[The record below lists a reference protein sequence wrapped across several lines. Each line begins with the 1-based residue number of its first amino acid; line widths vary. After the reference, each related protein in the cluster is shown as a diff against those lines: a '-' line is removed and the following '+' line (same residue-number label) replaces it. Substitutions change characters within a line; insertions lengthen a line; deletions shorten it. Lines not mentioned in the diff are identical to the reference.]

1 MDGAKT
7 EGLNIA
13 KGGNINVILL
23 WVEEREGVEEEKNW
37 FFLDTPLVQILVV
50 VVIID
55 VRSI

>member
-13 KGGNINVILL
+13 KGGSSVILL
-23 WVEEREGVEEEKNW
+23 WVEEREEIMEDLNW
-37 FFLDTPLVQILVV
+37 FRLDISLVQILVV